1 MCSPWQRRPW
11 PDWPG
16 AGPLWS
22 WPAGVQGGGSICTC
36 LWSSG
41 PLCNPYT
48 PSLCYHWGRSLCCRQ
63 GGQTCSPS
71 LHESSCHAGIHDT
84 PENTQKYN
92 AMLCILRDGKFF
104 CLCKNK
110 LFKAKVSLMKKP
122 CNLKFSLIM
131 FRMACYYWNKVVCS
145 MYSVH
150 NVHNFLY
157 EWIYLMYIVQ
167 KAFYYYYY
175 LSNR

>member
-16 AGPLWS
+16 VGPPWS
-22 WPAGVQGGGSICTC
+22 WPAGVQEGGSICTC

-41 PLCNPYT
+41 PLYNPYT

-84 PENTQKYN
+84 PENTHSCN
-92 AMLCILRDGKFF
+92 ASLGILRERLQS
-104 CLCKNK
+104 LCSSKNYI
-110 LFKAKVSLMKKP
+110 LLNCALISQGFINEEPHVIF
-122 CNLKFSLIM
+122 NLIM
-131 FRMACYYWNKVVCS
+131 FRMSCYYWNKVACS
-145 MYSVH
+145 SVH
-150 NVHNFLY
+150 NLWSVCMDGCRN
-157 EWIYLMYIVQ
+157 VKRAT
-167 KAFYYYYY
+167 KAQCAG
-175 LSNR
+175 